1 MRSCSRIELRV
12 GIDPGRNA
20 GNPFPGP
27 LVAYNHWLPC
37 CPLWDYQ
44 GAEWKLQLPGYGL
57 NNVTPQEARAMFQEA
72 LDILTAGLSN
82 REVSYEGKY
91 FAFRPVRLHIEPF

>member
-1 MRSCSRIELRV
+1 
-12 GIDPGRNA
+12 
-20 GNPFPGP
+20 
-27 LVAYNHWLPC
+27 
-37 CPLWDYQ
+37 
-44 GAEWKLQLPGYGL
+44 
-57 NNVTPQEARAMFQEA
+57 MFQEA